1 MNQPEN
7 TSINMPDSNPTPPSP
22 EPGPDAMADFLA
34 FRRFATP
41 VLIQIAFWIGTLIF
55 VVWGGSII
63 AAATSRWNTNEA
75 MVWAGIAVIILGPTL
90 LRIAGEL
97 VLVIFRIH
105 DRLAE
110 PEKIS
115 D

>member
-7 TSINMPDSNPTPPSP
+7 TTDRQTEAATTSPSP
-22 EPGPDAMADFLA
+22 EPGVDAVGDFLA

-41 VLIQIAFWIGTLIF
+41 VLIQITFWTGTLIF
-55 VVWGGSII
+55 VLWGGGII
-63 AAATSRWNTNEA
+63 AANTGRWNTNEA
-75 MVWAGIAVIILGPTL
+75 MIWAGIAVIILGPTL

-105 DRLAE
+105 DRLGE
-110 PEKIS
+110 REKIS